1 MLSLRA
7 GKTTVAMELTPTE
20 RPRTRAWRSLSARL
34 LMLTIAFVMLSE
46 VLIYVPSIARF
57 RQNWYLEKLEAAYL
71 ASLALL
77 AAPENMVDP
86 DLETKLLAAAGAQAV
101 MMKQPD
107 RRVLMLSDRMPQNVA
122 ASYDIA
128 DESPWV
134 LIRDVFATMAMPD
147 ETDVLIRGVPR
158 RGQEQGLDVGLEVVL
173 PVGPL
178 KAELFAFSGRILTL
192 SIVISLVTGTVVF
205 FSLHRMMVQPLR
217 RLTRSMTAF
226 REAPEDGMRVIEPSG
241 RTDEIGVAEA
251 ELAAMQQELR
261 AAMTRKARLA
271 ALGEAMSKVNHD
283 LRNILAT
290 AQIVSDRLA
299 DSEEPAVRRLTP
311 RLIDSIGRAITL
323 CTTVLSY
330 GRAEEPPLKR
340 SRFALAR
347 LVDEVESFIDLPE
360 GAEVRWIN
368 NIAADLFIEGDRDQ
382 LFRALLNLARNA
394 GQAMTGEGEIRFD
407 AVVREGRVVI
417 EIADSGQGI
426 PDSVRNHLFE
436 PFRGRGRPGGSGLG
450 LAIAREMLRAHG
462 GDLTL
467 ARSGPLGT
475 TFRLELP
482 DYPG

>member
-1 MLSLRA
+1 
-7 GKTTVAMELTPTE
+7 MELTPTE
-20 RPRTRAWRSLSARL
+20 RPRMRAWRSLSARL
-34 LMLTIAFVMLSE
+34 LLLTIAFVMLSE
-46 VLIYVPSIARF
+46 VMIYVPSIARY
-57 RQNWYLEKLEAAYL
+57 RQTWYLEKLEAAYL

-128 DESPWV
+128 DESPWA
-134 LIRDVFATMAMPD
+134 LIRDVFVTMTMPD
-147 ETDVLIRGVPR
+147 GADVLIKGVPR
-158 RGQEQGLDVGLEVVL
+158 RGPDIGLEVVL
-173 PVGPL
+173 PVAPL
-178 KAELFAFSGRILTL
+178 KAELFAFSGRILTV
-192 SIVISLVTGTVVF
+192 SIVISLAAATAVF
-205 FSLHRMMVQPLR
+205 FSLHWMMVRPLR
-217 RLTRSMTAF
+217 RLTQAMTTF
-226 REAPEDGMRVIEPSG
+226 REAPEDGMRVIQPSG
-241 RTDEIGVAEA
+241 RSDEIGIAEA

-261 AAMTRKARLA
+261 SAMTRQARLA

-323 CTTVLSY
+323 CTSVLSY
-330 GRAEEPPLKR
+330 GRAEEPPLRR

-347 LVDEVESFIDLPE
+347 LVEEVESFVDLPD
-360 GAEVRWIN
+360 GAVVRWIN
-368 NIAADLFIEGDRDQ
+368 NIAPDLLIEGDRDQ
-382 LFRALLNLARNA
+382 LFRAFLNLARNA
-394 GQAMTGEGEIRFD
+394 GQAITGEGEIRFD
-407 AVVREGRVVI
+407 AVVREGMVVV

-426 PDSVRNHLFE
+426 PEAVRAHLFE

-467 ARSGPLGT
+467 ARTGPLGT

-482 DYPG
+482 DNHG

>member
-1 MLSLRA
+1 
-7 GKTTVAMELTPTE
+7 MELTPTE
-20 RPRTRAWRSLSARL
+20 QPRTRALRSLSARL
-34 LMLTIAFVMLSE
+34 LLLTITFVMLSE
-46 VLIYVPSIARF
+46 VMIYVPSVARY
-57 RQNWYLEKLEAAYL
+57 RQTWYLEKLEAAYL

-77 AAPENMVDP
+77 AAPENLVDP
-86 DLETKLLAAAGAQAV
+86 DLETRLLAAAGAQAV

-128 DESPWV
+128 GDSAWA
-134 LIRDVFATMAMPD
+134 LIRDVFVTMAMPD
-147 ETDVLIRGVPR
+147 DTDVLIKGVPR
-158 RGQEQGLDVGLEVVL
+158 RGPDVGLEVVL
-173 PVGPL
+173 PVAPL

-192 SIVISLVTGTVVF
+192 SIVISLLTATAVF
-205 FSLHRMMVQPLR
+205 FSLHRMMVRPLR
-217 RLTRSMTAF
+217 RLTQAMTTF

-241 RTDEIGVAEA
+241 RSDEIGTAEV
-251 ELAAMQQELR
+251 ELATMQQELR
-261 AAMTRKARLA
+261 AAMTRQARLA

-340 SRFALAR
+340 SRFPLAR
-347 LVDEVESFIDLPE
+347 LIEEVESFVDLPD
-360 GAEVRWIN
+360 GAEVRWVN
-368 NIAADLFIEGDRDQ
+368 NIAADLAIEGDRDQ

-394 GQAMTGEGEIRFD
+394 GQAIASEGEIRFD
-407 AVVREGRVVI
+407 AVVREGMVVV

-426 PDSVRNHLFE
+426 PENVRAHLFE

-462 GDLTL
+462 GDLML
-467 ARSGPLGT
+467 ARTGPLGT

-482 DYPG
+482 DNHG

>member
-1 MLSLRA
+1 
-7 GKTTVAMELTPTE
+7 MELTPTE
-20 RPRTRAWRSLSARL
+20 RPRRRALRSLSARL
-34 LMLTIAFVMLSE
+34 LLLTITFVMLSE
-46 VLIYVPSIARF
+46 VMIYVPSVARY
-57 RQNWYLEKLEAAYL
+57 RQTWYLEKLEAAYL

-77 AAPENMVDP
+77 AAPENLVDP

-122 ASYDIA
+122 VSYDIA
-128 DESPWV
+128 EDSAWD
-134 LIRDVFATMAMPD
+134 LIRDVFITMAMPD
-147 ETDVLIRGVPR
+147 DTDVLIKGVPR
-158 RGQEQGLDVGLEVVL
+158 RGPDVGLEVVL
-173 PVGPL
+173 PVAPL

-192 SIVISLVTGTVVF
+192 SIVISLLTATAVF
-205 FSLHRMMVQPLR
+205 FSLHRMMVRPLR
-217 RLTRSMTAF
+217 RLTRAMTNF

-241 RTDEIGVAEA
+241 RSDEIGIAEV
-251 ELAAMQQELR
+251 ELATMQQELR
-261 AAMTRKARLA
+261 SAMTRQARLA

-340 SRFALAR
+340 SRFPLAR
-347 LVDEVESFIDLPE
+347 LIEEVESFVDLPD
-360 GAEVRWIN
+360 GAEVRWVN
-368 NIAADLFIEGDRDQ
+368 NIASDLCLEGDRDQ
-382 LFRALLNLARNA
+382 LFRAFLNLARNA
-394 GQAMTGEGEIRFD
+394 GQAIAGEGEIRFD
-407 AVVREGRVVI
+407 AVVREGMVVV
-417 EIADSGQGI
+417 EVADSGQGI
-426 PDSVRNHLFE
+426 PETVRAHLFE

-467 ARSGPLGT
+467 ARTGPLGT

-482 DYPG
+482 DNHG